1 MDRGGALTNKLRVG
15 LLSTAALDVPGSM
28 RVYAE
33 LLSQALAAHAPDIE
47 AHLIELAPA
56 QPRGG
61 LSQRFE
67 MLALPLRARRCRSE
81 NIDLWHI
88 LDGSRAYLAEGLR
101 GAPVVITAHDIIP
114 VLQQRGRFPGAPTV
128 GRAARWLWRRN
139 GRAMRMAAL
148 LICDSECTRRDVNDA
163 FGRAGMARVVPLPVR
178 PGLVANGGG
187 ELTAREPGLIL
198 HLGNNGFYK
207 NRAQVLRIFA
217 ALDRSLAR
225 RLVMIGPAPAP
236 ALRELASA
244 LGIEAWV
251 QWVEDAEDV
260 QVANWYHRA
269 SLLVFPSLYEGY
281 GWPVLEAMTF
291 GLPVV
296 CSNAGSLPEVAGD
309 VAPCLAPDDLAGYV
323 REIEWLLRDP
333 AVAQARSEAGRRWA
347 EGFGLERFARDMS
360 AAYRAA
366 CDGVKR

>member
-1 MDRGGALTNKLRVG
+1 MGKLRVA
-15 LLSTAALDVPGSM
+15 LVSTAAVDTPGSM
-28 RVYAE
+28 RVYAD
-33 LLSQALAAHAPDIE
+33 LLLQALQRDAPEIE
-47 AHLIELAPA
+47 ASLVELDPHPA
-56 QPRGG
+56 GPGWR
-61 LSQRFE
+61 QRLE
-67 MLALPLRARRCRSE
+67 TLALPWRARRVASLKP
-81 NIDLWHI
+81 NLWHI

-114 VLQQRGRFPGAPTV
+114 VLQQRGRFPGAPPV
-128 GRAARWLWRRN
+128 GAAARWLWRRN
-139 GRAMRMAAL
+139 GKAMRTAAL
-148 LICDSECTRRDVNDA
+148 LICDSECTRSDVTGA
-163 FGRAGMARVVPLPVR
+163 FGIAGATRVVPLPVR
-178 PGLVANGGG
+178 PGLVACGGG
-187 ELTAREPGLIL
+187 ELPVREPGLIL

-207 NRAQVLRIFA
+207 NRAQALRIFA

-225 RLVMIGPAPAP
+225 RLVMIGPAPAFG
-236 ALRELASA
+236 LRELANA

-269 SLLVFPSLYEGY
+269 SVLVFPSLYEGY
-281 GWPVLEAMTF
+281 GWPVLEAMAF

-309 VAPCLAPDDLAGYV
+309 VAPCLAPEDLAGFV

-333 AVAQARSEAGRRWA
+333 AVAQARSEAGQRWA
-347 EGFGLERFARDMS
+347 ERFGLERFARDMS